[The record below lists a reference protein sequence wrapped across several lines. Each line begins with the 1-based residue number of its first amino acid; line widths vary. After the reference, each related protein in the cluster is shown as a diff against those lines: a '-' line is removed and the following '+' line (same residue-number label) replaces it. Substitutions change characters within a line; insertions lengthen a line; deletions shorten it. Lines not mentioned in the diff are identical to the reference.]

1 MIADVAIFAVV
12 TPSDAPV
19 ESAILAVVTAF
30 ACNCVAPIESSAVP
44 SVSILCPK
52 TNPKNANPLA
62 GAVVKVR
69 VLAATV

>member
-1 MIADVAIFAVV
+1 MIMADV
-12 TPSDAPV
+12 
-19 ESAILAVVTAF
+19 
-30 ACNCVAPIESSAVP
+30 IELSAVP

-69 VLAATV
+69 VLAETD